1 MCLSEN
7 VICGKNDV
15 LHDDRFPIHGLLR
28 MKLKIVK
35 KEKLNFGRLW
45 SHPAVVGVAV
55 FGPKRAWAI
64 ELLM

>member
-1 MCLSEN
+1 MCLSKN
-7 VICGKNDV
+7 VICGKDDV
-15 LHDDRFPIHGLLR
+15 LHDDRFPIHGLRR

-35 KEKLNFGRLW
+35 KEKFNFGRLW
-45 SHPAVVGVAV
+45 SHPAVDVAV